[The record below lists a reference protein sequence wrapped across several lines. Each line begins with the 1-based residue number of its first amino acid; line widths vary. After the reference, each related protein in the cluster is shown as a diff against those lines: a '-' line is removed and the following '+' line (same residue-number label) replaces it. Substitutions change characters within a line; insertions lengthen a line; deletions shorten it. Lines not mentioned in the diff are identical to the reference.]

1 MSDKPT
7 GAAAGQFMTLC
18 GLPVTIAMQWPFH
31 AAVAGSDFYVLH
43 GRMSLAGGGASD
55 AASDLHAEI
64 SVQLTQVI
72 KEALPSLDREHAEP
86 AVINAIRKDLDR
98 KQLEL
103 VKSGKRQPVTVSSRH
118 YDFKKNRLVFGTAPD
133 DEVVNFIRRKV
144 FWLSRMAAGAEGVP
158 SQIRVA
164 EPLDLLYLNV
174 TSEHMLE
181 LAQRDLAAHGLIT
194 LAKGFAAPGAK
205 LVGFTH
211 QIEHEMKEA
220 LHTLEEKHRYEREGA
235 THF

>member
-1 MSDKPT
+1 MSDKAT
-7 GAAAGQFMTLC
+7 GAAAGHFMTLC
-18 GLPVTIAMQWPFH
+18 GLPVTITMQWPFH

-43 GRMSLAGGGASD
+43 GRMTLAGGGAD

-72 KEALPSLDREHAEP
+72 KEALPSLDPEHAEP

-133 DEVVNFIRRKV
+133 DEVVNFVRRKV
-144 FWLSRMAAGAEGVP
+144 FWLSRMADGAEV
-158 SQIRVA
+158 RVA

-174 TSEHMLE
+174 TAEHMLE

-220 LHTLEEKHRYEREGA
+220 LHTL
-235 THF
+235 

>member
-1 MSDKPT
+1 MSEEST
-7 GAAAGQFMTLC
+7 GAATGHFMTLC

-31 AAVAGSDFYVLH
+31 PAVAGSDFHVLH
-43 GRMSLAGGGASD
+43 GRMTLADDSG
-55 AASDLHAEI
+55 LQAEI
-64 SVQLTQVI
+64 AVQLTQVI

-118 YDFKKNRLVFGTAPD
+118 YDFKKSRLVFGTAPD
-133 DEVVNFIRRKV
+133 DAILDFVRRKV
-144 FWLSRMAAGAEGVP
+144 FWLSRLAAGAHGVQP
-158 SQIRVA
+158 EVKVA
-164 EPLDLLYLNV
+164 EPLDLLYLN
-174 TSEHMLE
+174 TTAEHMLE

-194 LAKGFAAPGAK
+194 LKDGMATPGAK

>member
-1 MSDKPT
+1 MSAKPT
-7 GAAAGQFMTLC
+7 AAAARHFMTLC

-31 AAVAGSDFYVLH
+31 AAVAGSDFYVLQ
-43 GRMSLAGGGASD
+43 GRMTLATGSD
-55 AASDLHAEI
+55 AGSDLHAEI

-72 KEALPSLDREHAEP
+72 KEALASLDREHTEP

-103 VKSGKRQPVTVSSRH
+103 IKSGKRQPVTVSSRH
-118 YDFKKNRLVFGTAPD
+118 YDFRKNRLVFGTAPD

-144 FWLSRMAAGAEGVP
+144 FWLSKLAAGAEVE
-158 SQIRVA
+158 VA
-164 EPLDLLYLNV
+164 EPFDLLYLNI
-174 TSEHMLE
+174 TAEHMLE

-194 LAKGFAAPGAK
+194 LKDGWAAPGAK
-205 LVGFTH
+205 LAGFTH

-220 LHTLEEKHRYEREGA
+220 LHALEEKHRYEREGA

>member
-1 MSDKPT
+1 MSDKPI
-7 GAAAGQFMTLC
+7 GAAAGHFMTLC

-31 AAVAGSDFYVLH
+31 AAVAGSDFHVLH
-43 GRMSLAGGGASD
+43 GRMTLADG
-55 AASDLHAEI
+55 SDLNAEI

-133 DEVVNFIRRKV
+133 DEVVNFVRRKV
-144 FWLSRMAAGAEGVP
+144 FWLSRLAGGAEGVP
-158 SQIRVA
+158 SEIRVA

-174 TSEHMLE
+174 TPEHMLE